1 MLLPAGWTAPPQH
14 IGEGTPAERLDLG
27 CYSAHIFS
35 RSVVIHGTILRR
47 HTSSML
53 LSGTQ
58 FSPSRIGAACTVCRP
73 TVVIQRIISRGR
85 SLQDF
90 HGRVVIPH
98 TFCSFAPPCPLLLFS
113 THFMPEKNAVVI
125 SSTIQPCGILAFCS
139 FLCCYSAHILQFV
152 EFRQGCYPQHNS
164 QKRTL
169 LRRSIV
175 VIQGT
180 IPKIFFQE
188 LLFAAHFRKIC
199 IFPSPVVTVST
210 VFSVCRAR
218 LLSAAQFRSA
228 GFLLPGLLN
237 EAHFLQSSFSAP
249 VL

>member
-1 MLLPAGWTAPPQH
+1 MSSAGNNFYLQFFQSVLLPAGWTAPPQH

-47 HTSSML
+47 RTPSSL

-58 FSPSRIGAACTVCRP
+58 FSPSRVGAVRTVCRP
-73 TVVIQRIISRGR
+73 AVVIQRIISRGR
-85 SLQDF
+85 SRRDL

-125 SSTIQPCGILAFCS
+125 GSTIQPCGISAFCS

-152 EFRQGCYPQHNS
+152 EFQQGCYSQHNL

-169 LRRSIV
+169 LRRSGV

-180 IPKIFFQE
+180 IPKILFQE
-188 LLFAAHFRKIC
+188 LLFAAHFRKSC

-210 VFSVCRAR
+210 VFSVCGHGCYRQHNSG
-218 LLSAAQFRSA
+218 LQDFCFR
-228 GFLLPGLLN
+228 GC
-237 EAHFLQSSFSAP
+237 
-249 VL
+249 

>member
-1 MLLPAGWTAPPQH
+1 MSSAGNNFYLQFFQSMLLPAGWTAPPQH
-14 IGEGTPAERLDLG
+14 IGEGTPAERLHLG
-27 CYSAHIFS
+27 CYSAHIFA

-47 HTSSML
+47 RIPSAL

-58 FSPSRIGAACTVCRP
+58 FSPYRVGAARTVCRP
-73 TVVIQRIISRGR
+73 AVVIQRIISHGCSRR
-85 SLQDF
+85 DF
-90 HGRVVIPH
+90 YGRVVIPH

-113 THFMPEKNAVVI
+113 THFMPEKNTVVI
-125 SSTIQPCGILAFCS
+125 GSTIQPCGILAFCS
-139 FLCCYSAHILQFV
+139 FHCCYSAHILQFV
-152 EFRQGCYPQHNS
+152 EFQQGCYSQHNS

-180 IPKIFFQE
+180 IPKIFFRE

-210 VFSVCRAR
+210 VFPYAGCGCYRRHNSGLQDFC
-218 LLSAAQFRSA
+218 FR
-228 GFLLPGLLN
+228 GC
-237 EAHFLQSSFSAP
+237 
-249 VL
+249 

>member
-1 MLLPAGWTAPPQH
+1 MSSAGNNFYLQFFQSMLFPTGWTAPPQH
-14 IGEGTPAERLDLG
+14 IGEGTPAERLHLG
-27 CYSAHIFS
+27 CYSAHIFA

-47 HTSSML
+47 RTPSAL

-58 FSPSRIGAACTVCRP
+58 FSPSRIGAARTVCRP
-73 TVVIQRIISRGR
+73 AVVIQRIISRGR
-85 SLQDF
+85 SRRDF
-90 HGRVVIPH
+90 QGRVVIPH

-125 SSTIQPCGILAFCS
+125 GSTIQPCGILVFCS

-152 EFRQGCYPQHNS
+152 EFRQGCYSQHNS

-169 LRRSIV
+169 LRRSCV

-180 IPKIFFQE
+180 IPKILFQE

-199 IFPSPVVTVST
+199 IFLPP
-210 VFSVCRAR
+210 
-218 LLSAAQFRSA
+218 LLRSAQFFLYA
-228 GFLLPGLLN
+228 GHGCYRRHNSGLQD
-237 EAHFLQSSFSAP
+237 FCFRGC
-249 VL
+249 

>member
-1 MLLPAGWTAPPQH
+1 MSSAGHNFYLQFFQSVLLPAGWTAPPQH

-47 HTSSML
+47 RPPSML

-58 FSPSRIGAACTVCRP
+58 FSPFRIGAARTVCRP
-73 TVVIQRIISRGR
+73 AVVIQRIISSGR
-85 SLQDF
+85 SRRDF

-113 THFMPEKNAVVI
+113 THFIPENNAVVI
-125 SSTIQPCGILAFCS
+125 SSTIQPCWISVFCD
-139 FLCCYSAHILQFV
+139 FLYCYSAHILQFV
-152 EFRQGCYPQHNS
+152 EFRQGCYSQHNS

-175 VIQGT
+175 VIQST
-180 IPKIFFQE
+180 IPKIFFRV
-188 LLFAAHFRKIC
+188 LLFAAHFTKSC

-210 VFSVCRAR
+210 VFPYAGCGCYRQHNSG
-218 LLSAAQFRSA
+218 LQDFFFR
-228 GFLLPGLLN
+228 GC
-237 EAHFLQSSFSAP
+237 
-249 VL
+249 